1 MNLRVPQA
9 SSQLLEA
16 VSPVF
21 ASNSPL
27 ISRIYEDLLQMQAY
41 QNLHPNM
48 KPELHCSVQESSR
61 LWFRA
66 IANHDLRSDLALDCI
81 WDNARRRYH
90 QGLPVQAVLAA
101 YRMGGAQIW
110 QSLVSIASRHAEL
123 RDELL
128 LTLSPF
134 LMSYFD
140 AIAHV
145 VFSAFQVEQGQQ
157 TRWRAAA
164 REQLRRIVF
173 SAQPDTASFAKK
185 LSVLGLEPLAPCV
198 AFAIEW
204 AAPDRGHLG
213 FEDSVERFVVKIAKC
228 MNVARESLVDTW
240 QHERL
245 VLWRTFEPG
254 ASTHLINQTAVEHSR
269 ALLRQISEVRGI
281 GIGLANQ
288 GAQGW
293 ATSANEAACAL
304 NHGCAAEGKESVFPY
319 ARIVLEQHIRCS
331 KAASNYL
338 VTLAERLA
346 TEPGLTLTLRAYFEQ
361 GLRRK
366 VTAEALGIHP
376 NTLTYRLE
384 RIEKLL
390 GAQLSDVGWI
400 TALWLALRI
409 T

>member
-27 ISRIYEDLLQMQAY
+27 IIRIYEDLLEMQAY

-66 IANHDLRSDLALDCI
+66 IANHDLRSDLPLDCI

-173 SAQPDTASFAKK
+173 SSRPDTASFAKMV
-185 LSVLGLEPLAPCV
+185 SVLGLEPLAPCV

-204 AAPDRGHLG
+204 AAPDRGQPG
-213 FEDSVERFVVKIAKC
+213 FEDSVERFVVKMARC

-240 QHERL
+240 QHDRL
-245 VLWRTFEPG
+245 MLWRTFEPG
-254 ASTHLINQTAVEHSR
+254 ASAHVINQTAVEQSR

-281 GIGLANQ
+281 GIGLPNQ
-288 GAQGW
+288 GVQGW
-293 ATSANEAACAL
+293 ATSADEAACAL
-304 NHGCAAEGKESVFPY
+304 NHGCTAEGESVFAY
-319 ARIVLEQHIRCS
+319 ARIVLEQHIRRS

-338 VTLAERLA
+338 VTLAERLG
-346 TEPGLTLTLRAYFEQ
+346 TEPELKLTLRAYFEQ

-366 VTAEALGIHP
+366 VTADTLGIHP

>member
-27 ISRIYEDLLQMQAY
+27 ISRIYEDLLKMQAY
-41 QNLHPNM
+41 QHLHPNM

-66 IANHDLRSDLALDCI
+66 IADHDLCPELALDCI
-81 WDNARRRYH
+81 WDTARRRYH

-110 QSLVSIASRHAEL
+110 QSLVNIASRHAEL

-173 SAQPDTASFAKK
+173 SNQPDTASFAKMV
-185 LSVLGLEPLAPCV
+185 SVLGLEPLAPCV

-204 AAPDRGHLG
+204 AAPDRGLPG
-213 FEDSVERFVVKIAKC
+213 FEDGVERFVVKMARC
-228 MNVARESLVDTW
+228 MNVARESLVDAW
-240 QHERL
+240 QQDRL
-245 VLWRTFEPG
+245 VLWKTFEPG
-254 ASTHLINQTAVEHSR
+254 SSAHMINQTAVEHAR
-269 ALLRQISEVRGI
+269 ALLRQLSDVHGV
-281 GIGLANQ
+281 GVGLPNQ

-293 ATSANEAACAL
+293 ATSADEAACAL
-304 NHGCAAEGKESVFPY
+304 EQGCAAEGKEAVFAY
-319 ARIVLEQHIRCS
+319 ASIVLEQHIRRS
-331 KAASNYL
+331 KAASSYL

-346 TEPGLTLTLRAYFEQ
+346 TEPELTLTLRAYFEQ

-366 VTAEALGIHP
+366 VTADALGIHP

-390 GAQLSDVGWI
+390 GARLSDVGWI

>member
-27 ISRIYEDLLQMQAY
+27 ISRIYEDLLKMQAY
-41 QNLHPNM
+41 QHLHPNM

-66 IANHDLRSDLALDCI
+66 IADHDLCPELALDCI
-81 WDNARRRYH
+81 WDTARRRYH

-110 QSLVSIASRHAEL
+110 QSLVNIASRHAEL

-173 SAQPDTASFAKK
+173 SNQPDTASFAKRV
-185 LSVLGLEPLAPCV
+185 SVLGLEPLAPCV

-204 AAPDRGHLG
+204 AAPDRGLPG
-213 FEDSVERFVVKIAKC
+213 FEDGVERFVVKMARC
-228 MNVARESLVDTW
+228 MNVARESLVDAW
-240 QHERL
+240 QQDRL
-245 VLWRTFEPG
+245 VLWKTFEPG
-254 ASTHLINQTAVEHSR
+254 SSAHMINQTAVEHAR
-269 ALLRQISEVRGI
+269 ALLRQLSDVHGV
-281 GIGLANQ
+281 GVGLPNQ

-293 ATSANEAACAL
+293 ATSADEAACAL
-304 NHGCAAEGKESVFPY
+304 EQGCAAEGKEAVFAY
-319 ARIVLEQHIRCS
+319 ASIVLEQHIRRS
-331 KAASNYL
+331 KAASSYL

-346 TEPGLTLTLRAYFEQ
+346 TEPELTLTLRAYFEQ

-366 VTAEALGIHP
+366 VTADALGIHP

-390 GAQLSDVGWI
+390 GARLSDVGWI